1 MQKQF
6 LLNLLLTFVW
16 VFLTGNFWFINF
28 VFGFVLGY
36 FILLTLNRNDD
47 PGGYFK
53 RLPKVINF
61 VFFFL
66 YELLLANLEVA
77 YDLITPRYYMKP
89 GIVRYELTAKTDMEI
104 TLLSNLISLTPG
116 TLILDVS
123 DDKTVLYIHVM
134 YVKDREKF
142 IRRIRD
148 GFERRLLNILR

>member
-16 VFLTGNFWFINF
+16 VSLTGNFLFSNF
-28 VFGFVLGY
+28 LFGFVLGY
-36 FILLTLNRNDD
+36 FILWTLNRNSDER
-47 PGGYFK
+47 GYFK

-61 VFFFL
+61 VFFFI
-66 YELLLANLEVA
+66 YELILANLEVA

-89 GIVRYELTAKTDMEI
+89 GIVKYELAARTDMEI

-116 TLILDVS
+116 TFIVDVS
-123 DDKTVLYIHVM
+123 DDKKVLYIHAM
-134 YVKDREKF
+134 YVKDKRRF
-142 IRRIRD
+142 IKRIRE

>member
-16 VFLTGNFWFINF
+16 VSLTGNFLFINF
-28 VFGFVLGY
+28 FFAFVLGY
-36 FILLTLNRNDD
+36 FILWTLNRNSDQQ
-47 PGGYFK
+47 GYFK

-61 VFFFL
+61 VFFFI
-66 YELLLANLEVA
+66 YELILANLEVA

-89 GIVRYELTAKTDMEI
+89 GIVRYKLAARTDMEI

-116 TLILDVS
+116 TFILDVS
-123 DDKTVLYIHVM
+123 DDKSVLYIHVM
-134 YVKDREKF
+134 YVKDKERFIKGIRE
-142 IRRIRD
+142 

>member
-16 VFLTGNFWFINF
+16 VSLTGDFLFINF

-36 FILLTLNRNDD
+36 FILWTLNRNSDE
-47 PGGYFK
+47 GGYFE

-61 VFFFL
+61 VFFVL
-66 YELLLANLEVA
+66 YELLLANLQVA
-77 YDLITPRYYMKP
+77 YDLITPRYYTKP
-89 GIVRYELTAKTDMEI
+89 GIVRFELTARTDIEI

-123 DDKTVLYIHVM
+123 DDKSVVYIHVM
-134 YVKDREKF
+134 YIKDKEKF
-142 IRRIRD
+142 VKRIRE
-148 GFERRLLNILR
+148 GFERRLLDILR

>member
-6 LLNLLLTFVW
+6 LLNVLLTFTW
-16 VFLTGNFWFINF
+16 VFLTGNFWFTNF

-36 FILLTLNRNDD
+36 FILWTLNRNSDE
-47 PGGYFK
+47 GGYFK

-77 YDLITPRYYMKP
+77 YDLITPSYYMKP
-89 GIVRYELTAKTDMEI
+89 GIVKYELTARTDMEI
-104 TLLSNLISLTPG
+104 TLLSNFISLTPG

-123 DDKTVLYIHVM
+123 DDKRVLYIHVM
-134 YVKDREKF
+134 YVKNKERF
-142 IRRIRD
+142 IKRIRG

>member
-16 VFLTGNFWFINF
+16 VALTGTFLFINF
-28 VFGFVLGY
+28 FIGFALGY
-36 FILLTLNRNDD
+36 FILWTLNRNTDE
-47 PGGYFK
+47 GGYF
-53 RLPKVINF
+53 RRIPKVINF
-61 VFFFL
+61 LFFFL

-89 GIVRYELTAKTDMEI
+89 GIIKFPLSAKTDLEI
-104 TLLSNLISLTPG
+104 TLLSNFISLTPG
-116 TLILDVS
+116 TMILDVS
-123 DDKTVLYIHVM
+123 DDKKVLYIHVM

-142 IRRIRD
+142 VQRVRD